1 MIEEI
6 LHVPYYHPSE
16 GWFFGK
22 PITEDEAES
31 LCRQM
36 GIPFRRPDPKERA
49 IAYLFSTPVA
59 GTEYVECFDAIFDFL
74 REGQRLTLSREP
86 RNDYDHRAIAVYI
99 DGRKAGYIP
108 RRSNHLL
115 SRIMDSGIK
124 VFCTVS
130 RDHPRDDRELYI
142 DIFQEMPYPPA
153 VRHVSFY
160 PEIGG
165 GMTSID
171 SVPVTRKSLGLVD
184 MADYRSIPYNRRF
197 SEDDMW
203 NLSWGHRSG
212 GFEDRWNLV
221 LEDERILISR
231 TWIEEIVYTIEMG
244 PEGAYEIRANTENV
258 GKDPD
263 EKIVRFVDDFLDFL
277 LSPCGIPWSAIPC
290 GITGN
295 IHPYVDGKEH
305 RFRIDKNGEIILEHR

>member
-1 MIEEI
+1 ME
-6 LHVPYYHPSE
+6 S
-16 GWFFGK
+16 
-22 PITEDEAES
+22 ITPTTTS
-31 LCRQM
+31 PTRWS
-36 GIPFRRPDPKERA
+36 P
-49 IAYLFSTPVA
+49 TP
-59 GTEYVECFDAIFDFL
+59 ECFDAIFDFL
-74 REGQRLTLSREP
+74 REEQRLTLSREP
-86 RNDYDHRAIAVYI
+86 RNDYDHRAIAVCI
-99 DGRKAGYIP
+99 DGKKTGYIP

-130 RDHPRDDRELYI
+130 RDHPQDDRELHI

-153 VRHVSFY
+153 VRHISYY

-165 GMTSID
+165 GGINID

-197 SEDDMW
+197 SDDDMW
-203 NLSWGHRSG
+203 NLSWGYRSA

-231 TWIEEIVYTIEMG
+231 TWIEEIVCTIEMG
-244 PEGAYEIRANTENV
+244 PDGAYEIRANTENV

>member
-86 RNDYDHRAIAVYI
+86 RNDYDHRAIAVCI
-99 DGRKAGYIP
+99 DGKKTGYIP

-142 DIFQEMPYPPA
+142 DIFQERPYPAA

-171 SVPVTRKSLGLVD
+171 SVAVTRKSLGLVD
-184 MADYRSIPYNRRF
+184 MADYRSIP
-197 SEDDMW
+197 
-203 NLSWGHRSG
+203 
-212 GFEDRWNLV
+212 
-221 LEDERILISR
+221 
-231 TWIEEIVYTIEMG
+231 
-244 PEGAYEIRANTENV
+244 
-258 GKDPD
+258 
-263 EKIVRFVDDFLDFL
+263 
-277 LSPCGIPWSAIPC
+277 
-290 GITGN
+290 
-295 IHPYVDGKEH
+295 
-305 RFRIDKNGEIILEHR
+305 